1 MGDSNVVGARRA
13 AVCGCVSG
21 VGFGP
26 SAVESG
32 ASACALITETY
43 AGDPGEPEG

>member
-1 MGDSNVVGARRA
+1 MGDSNVVGARWA

-26 SAVESG
+26 PAVESG
-32 ASACALITETY
+32 ASACALITESY
-43 AGDPGEPEG
+43 AGDPREPEG

>member
-1 MGDSNVVGARRA
+1 MGDSGVAGVSES